1 MNNIR
6 HQTSSLR
13 ILYFGTHNSFSLPPL
28 LALLRAGQHV
38 VGIVIPETPQQ
49 SELGE
54 NTFKLLPAATNDTI
68 VSVARTHG
76 IPVWTLSS
84 LPVML
89 EFELLVVA
97 CFPKRIP
104 QSLLNQGDVAS
115 LNIHPSLLPQYR
127 GPAPLFWQ
135 LRDGMREIGVTLHHV
150 TSQIDGGDIVTQ
162 TKVALPTGISGSAA
176 DELLASAGTD
186 MLLDTIQSGDY
197 SGRSQ
202 SGPESYHSWPRVL
215 DWNVPTSWKV
225 LHAFNFM
232 RGVSEWGQSFKLLA
246 YPKTLTARYASDFTR
261 GKSSPGTVRVSKAG
275 GQEVGFADGWLHIC

>member
-1 MNNIR
+1 
-6 HQTSSLR
+6 
-13 ILYFGTHNSFSLPPL
+13 
-28 LALLRAGQHV
+28 
-38 VGIVIPETPQQ
+38 
-49 SELGE
+49 
-54 NTFKLLPAATNDTI
+54 
-68 VSVARTHG
+68 
-76 IPVWTLSS
+76 
-84 LPVML
+84 ML

-104 QSLLNQGDVAS
+104 QSLLNQGDVAP

-215 DWNVPTSWKV
+215 DWNVPTYWKV

-261 GKSSPGTVRVSKAG
+261 GKSSPGTVRVSKVG